1 MLFGFGIGI
10 NVYIIPKTAPDFLI
24 YLTQVTN
31 AVFLGEPPPLG
42 FGFSQTAIAGAY
54 GTPIVAVV
62 LGELTGRY
70 VNDWIMNVSIR
81 RNGGVFEAESR
92 LW

>member
-10 NVYIIPKTAPDFLI
+10 NACTMLKMAEKVLTFL
-24 YLTQVTN
+24 LQVTN
-31 AVFLGEPPPLG
+31 AVFLGVPAPLG
-42 FGFSQTAIAGAY
+42 FGFSQIAIAGAY

-62 LGELTGRY
+62 VGELTGRY

-81 RNGGVFEAESR
+81 RNRGVFEAESR